1 MALVGPV
8 GSGKTSLL
16 QGFIGEMRKTSGNIT
31 FGGSVGYCPQSAWIQ
46 VGVRFFYSEWLIN
59 YFYRMRLLKRIFVLD
74 VLLNLRD
81 TGRPSVARVIEMFPY
96 GYLTEVGRSGRGCEF
111 FSYHELWDMEL
122 TAFSIPISGYLTLQ
136 WSEAAA
142 EHLSY
147 HLLGY

>member
-46 VGVRFFYSEWLIN
+46 VCVHFFYSEWLIN
-59 YFYRMRLLKRIFVLD
+59 YFYRMRLLKRIFFLD

-81 TGRPSVARVIEMFPY
+81 TGRPFVARVWRLI
-96 GYLTEVGRSGRGCEF
+96 
-111 FSYHELWDMEL
+111 
-122 TAFSIPISGYLTLQ
+122 
-136 WSEAAA
+136 
-142 EHLSY
+142 
-147 HLLGY
+147 

>member
-16 QGFIGEMRKTSGNIT
+16 QCLIGEMRKTSGNIT
-31 FGGSVGYCPQSAWIQ
+31 FGGSVGPGYCPQSAWIQ

-81 TGRPSVARVIEMFPY
+81 TGRPSVARV
-96 GYLTEVGRSGRGCEF
+96 
-111 FSYHELWDMEL
+111 
-122 TAFSIPISGYLTLQ
+122 
-136 WSEAAA
+136 WS
-142 EHLSY
+142 LI
-147 HLLGY
+147 